1 MRYERFLYP
10 AFPLCGYPGFQM
22 LSVIMLFVEHHRA
35 LRMYGFERNV
45 IVMYHAPMLIMY
57 IWRRLEL
64 TVSVMLVQYINTW

>member
-1 MRYERFLYP
+1 
-10 AFPLCGYPGFQM
+10 M